1 MKGVVD
7 WRAATFGI
15 LLGCS
20 MLLIYCGLRVVPHE
34 SLNDRA
40 RRRGM
45 WTLNCGIAL
54 AAISMCSITLIGSV

>member
-1 MKGVVD
+1 MKGAVD
-7 WRAATFGI
+7 SRAATFGI

-20 MLLIYCGLRVVPHE
+20 MLLIYRGLRAVTE
-34 SLNDRA
+34 SLDDRA

-45 WTLNCGIAL
+45 WTLNGGIAL